1 MIIVIDYG
9 IGNVGSVHN
18 MLRKCGA
25 KSKISNLKNDIIDA
39 EKLILPGVGHFAE
52 GMNKLNKSGLLST
65 LEEQVLK
72 ERKPILGICLGMQML
87 AKSSEEG
94 NAKGLGWID
103 AKVKRLPSIGN
114 LVVPHMGWNGV
125 RPSQDARLFD
135 KEASDVERFYFV
147 HSYYME
153 TDHPELVAATCEY
166 GIEFTASVQAD
177 NIYGVQFHPEKSH
190 MYGLALL
197 KRFANL

>member
-18 MLRKCGA
+18 MLRKCGV
-25 KSKISNLKNDIIDA
+25 KSKISNLKSDIIDA
-39 EKLILPGVGHFAE
+39 DKLILPGVGHFAE
-52 GMNKLNKSGLLST
+52 GMNKLNKTGLLST
-65 LEEQVLK
+65 LEEQVLEK
-72 ERKPILGICLGMQML
+72 RKPILGICLGMQML

-103 AKVKRLPSIGN
+103 AKVKRLPNIGN

-125 RPSQDARLFD
+125 RPSQDAGLFE
-135 KEASDVERFYFV
+135 KKASDLERFYFV

-153 TDHPELVAATCEY
+153 TDHPELSAATCEY

-190 MYGLALL
+190 MYG
-197 KRFANL
+197 